1 MKKCLSLI
9 LIILTLLGTCVCP
22 ISAQSID
29 SGVAPCYNN
38 THYTMVDFTIDD
50 STGMAL
56 IFVEFLGY
64 EGITTVGCVEVKLQ
78 KKTWGLF
85 WTDVENGRNENTWTT
100 YFAKSE
106 YYDEIRFQLP
116 SKGTYRA
123 LITFT
128 INGNG
133 GDADVI
139 EYTKEDKY
147 S

>member
-9 LIILTLLGTCVCP
+9 LLITMFLVCVCP
-22 ISAQSID
+22 VSAETSD
-29 SGVAPCYNN
+29 SGIMPRYNN
-38 THYTMVDFTIDD
+38 TNHIIVDFSIDNSTGIAYIMVDFV
-50 STGMAL
+50 GL
-56 IFVEFLGY
+56 EN
-64 EGITTVGCVEVKLQ
+64 ITTVGCVEIKLQ

-85 WTDVENGRNENTWTT
+85 WTDVENGSNNNTWTT
-100 YFAKSE
+100 YFADYE
-106 YYDEIRFQLP
+106 YYDEIHFQLP

-128 INGNG
+128 INGIG

-139 EYTKEDKY
+139 ELVNEDTY

>member
-1 MKKCLSLI
+1 MKKCMSLV
-9 LIILTLLGTCVCP
+9 LIIITLLGVCVCQ
-22 ISAQSID
+22 ISDQTPD
-29 SGVAPCYNN
+29 DGVMPLFNN
-38 THYTMVDFTIDD
+38 TSYTMVDFIIDD
-50 STGMAL
+50 STGIAL
-56 IFVEFLGY
+56 IVVDFVGY
-64 EGITTVGCVEVKLQ
+64 EDLTTVGCVEVKLQ

-85 WTDVENGRNENTWTT
+85 WTDVENGRNDNTWTT
-100 YFAKSE
+100 YFAK
-106 YYDEIRFQLP
+106 YIYHDEIRFQL
-116 SKGTYRA
+116 SSTGTYRA

>member
-9 LIILTLLGTCVCP
+9 LLITMFLVCVWP
-22 ISAQSID
+22 VSAETSY
-29 SGVAPCYNN
+29 SGIMSRYNN
-38 THYTMVDFTIDD
+38 TNHTIVDFSIDNSTGVAYIMVDFV
-50 STGMAL
+50 GL
-56 IFVEFLGY
+56 EN
-64 EGITTVGCVEVKLQ
+64 ITTVGCVEIKLQ

-85 WTDVENGRNENTWTT
+85 WTDVENGRNNNTWTT
-100 YFAKSE
+100 YFSN
-106 YYDEIRFQLP
+106 YIYHVEIFFQLP

-139 EYTKEDKY
+139 EFVKEDTY

>member
-9 LIILTLLGTCVCP
+9 LLITMFLVCVCP
-22 ISAQSID
+22 VSAEMSDPGIM
-29 SGVAPCYNN
+29 PCYNN
-38 THYTMVDFTIDD
+38 TNYTIVDFSIDD
-50 STGMAL
+50 STGVAYIMVD
-56 IFVEFLGY
+56 FVGLENL
-64 EGITTVGCVEVKLQ
+64 TTVGCVEIKLQ

-85 WTDVENGRNENTWTT
+85 WTDVENGRNDNTWTT
-100 YFAKSE
+100 YFAK
-106 YYDEIRFQLP
+106 YIYHDEIFFQLP

-139 EYTKEDKY
+139 DFELEDKY

>member
-9 LIILTLLGTCVCP
+9 LLITMFLVCVWP
-22 ISAQSID
+22 VSAETSY
-29 SGVAPCYNN
+29 SGIMSRYNN
-38 THYTMVDFTIDD
+38 TNHTIVDFSIDNSTGVAYIMVDFV
-50 STGMAL
+50 GL
-56 IFVEFLGY
+56 EN
-64 EGITTVGCVEVKLQ
+64 ITTVGCVEIKLQ

-85 WTDVENGRNENTWTT
+85 WTDVENGRNNNTWTT
-100 YFAKSE
+100 YFSN
-106 YYDEIRFQLP
+106 YIYHDEIFFQLP

-139 EYTKEDKY
+139 EFVKEDTY

>member
-1 MKKCLSLI
+1 M
-9 LIILTLLGTCVCP
+9 
-22 ISAQSID
+22 A
-29 SGVAPCYNN
+29 
-38 THYTMVDFTIDD
+38 DFTIDD
-50 STGMAL
+50 SAGVAMIT
-56 IFVEFLGY
+56 VEFMGY
-64 EGITTVGCVEVKLQ
+64 ENITSVGCVEVKLQ

-85 WTDVENGRNENTWTT
+85 WTDVENGRNDNTWTT
-100 YFAKSE
+100 YFANDFYHDVINFS
-106 YYDEIRFQLP
+106 LS

-139 EYTKEDKY
+139 EYNIENTY

>member
-9 LIILTLLGTCVCP
+9 LIILTLLGTCVYP
-22 ISAQSID
+22 VSAQTSD
-29 SGVAPCYNN
+29 SGVMPCFNN
-38 THYTMVDFTIDD
+38 TSYTMVDFVIDNN
-50 STGMAL
+50 TGIAL
-56 IFVEFLGY
+56 IVVDFVGY
-64 EGITTVGCVEVKLQ
+64 EDLTTVGCVEVKLQ

-85 WTDVENGRNENTWTT
+85 WTDVENGRNNNTWTT
-100 YFAKSE
+100 YFADYE

-139 EYTKEDKY
+139 DFELEDKY

>member
-9 LIILTLLGTCVCP
+9 LLITMFLVCVCP
-22 ISAQSID
+22 VSAETSDPGIM
-29 SGVAPCYNN
+29 PCYNN
-38 THYTMVDFTIDD
+38 TNYTIVDFSIDD
-50 STGMAL
+50 STGVAYIMVD
-56 IFVEFLGY
+56 FVGLENL
-64 EGITTVGCVEVKLQ
+64 TTVGCVEIKLQ

-85 WTDVENGRNENTWTT
+85 WTDVENGRNNNTWTT
-100 YFAKSE
+100 YFAN
-106 YYDEIRFQLP
+106 YIYHDEIFFQLP

-139 EYTKEDKY
+139 DFELEDKY

>member
-9 LIILTLLGTCVCP
+9 LLITMFLVCVWP
-22 ISAQSID
+22 VSAETSD
-29 SGVAPCYNN
+29 SGIMPRYNN
-38 THYTMVDFTIDD
+38 TNHTIVDFSIDNSTGVAYIMVDFV
-50 STGMAL
+50 GL
-56 IFVEFLGY
+56 EN
-64 EGITTVGCVEVKLQ
+64 ITTVGCVEIKLQ

-85 WTDVENGRNENTWTT
+85 WTDVENGRNNNTWTT
-100 YFAKSE
+100 YFSN
-106 YYDEIRFQLP
+106 YIYHDEIFFQLP
-116 SKGTYRA
+116 STGTYRA

>member
-1 MKKCLSLI
+1 MFLV
-9 LIILTLLGTCVCP
+9 CVWP
-22 ISAQSID
+22 VSAETSY
-29 SGVAPCYNN
+29 SGIMSRYNN
-38 THYTMVDFTIDD
+38 TNHTIVDFSIDNSTGVAYIMVDFV
-50 STGMAL
+50 GL
-56 IFVEFLGY
+56 EN
-64 EGITTVGCVEVKLQ
+64 ITTVGCVEIKLQ

-85 WTDVENGRNENTWTT
+85 WTDVENGRNNNTWTT
-100 YFAKSE
+100 YFSN
-106 YYDEIRFQLP
+106 YIYHDEIFFQLP

-139 EYTKEDKY
+139 EFVKEDTY

>member
-9 LIILTLLGTCVCP
+9 LLITMFLVCVWP
-22 ISAQSID
+22 VSAETSY
-29 SGVAPCYNN
+29 SGIMSRYNN
-38 THYTMVDFTIDD
+38 TNHTIVDFSIDNSTGVAYIMVDFV
-50 STGMAL
+50 GL
-56 IFVEFLGY
+56 EN
-64 EGITTVGCVEVKLQ
+64 ITTVGCVEIKLQ

-85 WTDVENGRNENTWTT
+85 WTDVENGRNNNTWTT
-100 YFAKSE
+100 YFSN
-106 YYDEIRFQLP
+106 YIYHDEIFFQLP

-139 EYTKEDKY
+139 DFELEDKY

>member
-9 LIILTLLGTCVCP
+9 LLITMFLVCVCP
-22 ISAQSID
+22 VSAETSDPGIM
-29 SGVAPCYNN
+29 PCYNN
-38 THYTMVDFTIDD
+38 TNYTIVDFSIDD
-50 STGMAL
+50 STGVAYIMVD
-56 IFVEFLGY
+56 FVGLENL
-64 EGITTVGCVEVKLQ
+64 TTVGCVEIKLQ

-85 WTDVENGRNENTWTT
+85 WTDVENGRNDNTWTT
-100 YFAKSE
+100 YFAK
-106 YYDEIRFQLP
+106 YIYHDEIFFQLP

-139 EYTKEDKY
+139 DFELEDKY